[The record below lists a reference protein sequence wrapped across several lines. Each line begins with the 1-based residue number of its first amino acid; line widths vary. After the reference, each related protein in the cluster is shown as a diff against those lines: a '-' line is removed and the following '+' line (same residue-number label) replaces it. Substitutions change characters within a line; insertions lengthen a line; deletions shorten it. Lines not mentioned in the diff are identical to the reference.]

1 MQQDQ
6 RRDREPRETPYT
18 TLKECLLSS
27 FSLSPWQAMWQ
38 LFEFPEMAEDQRPS
52 LFLATMKALLTPEEK
67 ADSFTF
73 RALLIRK
80 LPEKLRGPHISSK
93 LQTMVAMAAH
103 ADTVWGTPSIKPVVH
118 TVHSANWRSCS
129 PSRHGKQSRRQT
141 PPPTTTCAST
151 TPSLVKMHCGVTPPA
166 ATSRQETP
174 WPPLTAINLHV
185 RQRCS
190 LLPD

>member
-38 LFEFPEMAEDQRPS
+38 LFDFPEMAEDQRPS

-129 PSRHGKQSRRQT
+129 PSRHGKQSRRADTSSNNNLCFYHAKFGKDALRCDT
-141 PPPTTTCAST
+141 PCRHQ
-151 TPSLVKMHCGVTPPA
+151 PSGNALA
-166 ATSRQETP
+166 ATDSDY
-174 WPPLTAINLHV
+174 LHV
-185 RQRCS
+185 RQRRS